1 MNLCVDGMQGAS
13 TSASSTYVRELGAID
28 WKTDTVPRLVEEC
41 HPGSPSYLVTSRA
54 MAGPRDT
61 QPAKASITNTTHL
74 PVHDN

>member
-1 MNLCVDGMQGAS
+1 MDLFVDGMQGAS
-13 TSASSTYVRELGAID
+13 KSASSTYVRELGAID

-41 HPGSPSYLVTSRA
+41 HPGSPIPGNQASH
-54 MAGPRDT
+54 AGPRET